1 MFRHQIHSAGIVKR
15 LRHAFFVLSA
25 PENTGGSIFKAPYF
39 LLRIRHFW
47 HILPDFFAKKD
58 DFKQTNWSKGEATG
72 GSFNLSNMTNDGNQ
86 LNERQHQR

>member
-47 HILPDFFAKKD
+47 HILPCFYI
-58 DFKQTNWSKGEATG
+58 
-72 GSFNLSNMTNDGNQ
+72 NDGNERAILRLQ
-86 LNERQHQR
+86 LPDLKLTHCFEISIQRK